1 MKAFILAGT
10 ALLAVSSPLM
20 AQDAPPPPPAE
31 DPLEG
36 VTPEEIAQREAANA
50 EQLAFA
56 RKQLQQNSD
65 NEAAYLQARSEYEAA
80 YLQARSEYEAEV
92 ARIEQEKQAR
102 EVEIARI
109 KSEHDAAVAKWE
121 ADVAAC
127 EAGDWSRCDKP
138 KKD

>member
-10 ALLAVSSPLM
+10 ALLAISSPLM

-31 DPLEG
+31 DPLKG

-50 EQLAFA
+50 EQLNFA

-65 NEAAYLQARSEYEAA
+65 NEAA

-138 KKD
+138 KED